1 VLELEADE
9 LIEQVALELRRP
21 ADIGD
26 DVDAAVM
33 AAIRSA
39 PLRLSP
45 PVREPAPA
53 PRRAWA
59 WLVQPRTLRVSP
71 IGGLAAAAAVA
82 LLVVGARRV
91 AVPAAGGESTASEA
105 VASAPA
111 ATAAG
116 VVRHDTVHV
125 THFMLVAPGANSVSV
140 VGDFNDWDGDA
151 TPLRLASDKSG
162 VWSVELPL
170 PPGRYKYT
178 FLVDGVRWV
187 ADPVAPRAVD
197 SDFGTPNSVIT
208 VRGAD
213 T

>member
-1 VLELEADE
+1 LEADE

-21 ADIGD
+21 ADFGD
-26 DVDAAVM
+26 DVDGAVM

-45 PVREPAPA
+45 PARRAATARAPGA
-53 PRRAWA
+53 RGAWA

-71 IGGLAAAAAVA
+71 ITGLAAAAAVA
-82 LLVVGARRV
+82 VLVVGARRV
-91 AVPAAGGESTASEA
+91 SVPVTASDT

-111 ATAAG
+111 TTSAET
-116 VVRHDTVHV
+116 VRHDTVHV
-125 THFMLVAPGANSVSV
+125 THFMLVAPGASSVSV
-140 VGDFNDWDGDA
+140 VGDFNDWDDDA
-151 TPLRLASDKSG
+151 TPLRLASNKSG

-170 PPGRYKYT
+170 APGRYKYT

>member
-1 VLELEADE
+1 MLDLEADE
-9 LIEQVALELRRP
+9 LIEQVALDLRRP
-21 ADIGD
+21 TDLGD

-45 PVREPAPA
+45 PARSAAVATPAT
-53 PRRAWA
+53 RGAWA

-71 IGGLAAAAAVA
+71 ITGLAAAAAVA
-82 LLVVGARRV
+82 MFVVGARRL
-91 AVPAAGGESTASEA
+91 AVPASTASET

-111 ATAAG
+111 ADG
-116 VVRHDTVHV
+116 PGRQDTVHV
-125 THFMLVAPGANSVSV
+125 THFMLVAPGASSVSV
-140 VGDFNDWDGDA
+140 VGDFNDWDDSA
-151 TPLRLASDKSG
+151 TPLRLASSKNG

-170 PPGRYKYT
+170 APGRYKYT

-208 VRGAD
+208 VRGTD